1 VFRDSKKLRACTPN
15 SLVRVSGV
23 RAGVALCASLAYRA
37 DRTLKNEKEKKMKE
51 IEFEI
56 DKEFRRLGITPEQAC
71 EFDKSLN
78 DATRR
83 DINSFVS
90 EYGNNIMGLYWGDD
104 DDFRIM
110 RGEELRDAKNS
121 SVHYLFKANDLEK
134 VRDVVRAYTEEHEE
148 PKRLL
153 NEIEKISV
161 YYCFWV

>member
-1 VFRDSKKLRACTPN
+1 
-15 SLVRVSGV
+15 
-23 RAGVALCASLAYRA
+23 
-37 DRTLKNEKEKKMKE
+37 MKE

-56 DKEFRRLGITPEQAC
+56 DKEFRRLEITPEQAC
-71 EFDKSLN
+71 EFDKSVN

-83 DINSFVS
+83 DISRFVN
-90 EYGNNIMGLYWGDD
+90 EYGDNIMGIHWGDD

-134 VRDVVRAYTEEHEE
+134 VRNVIRAYREEHEE
-148 PKRLL
+148 PERLL
-153 NEIEKISV
+153 SEIEKISV

>member
-1 VFRDSKKLRACTPN
+1 MFRNSKKFRASAPN
-15 SLVRVSGV
+15 SPVRVSRV

-56 DKEFRRLGITPEQAC
+56 DKEFRRLGITPDQAC

-110 RGEELRDAKNS
+110 RGEELRDAENF
-121 SVHYLFKANDLEK
+121 SVHYLFKANDLKRIENAI
-134 VRDVVRAYTEEHEE
+134 RAYTEEHEE
-148 PKRLL
+148 PERLL
-153 NEIEKISV
+153 SEIEKISV